1 MFARSGMLAVSQY
14 IQMVKYMQSFR
25 KELRVLSVDLKDF
38 YDPLLNGK
46 SKVQKIGYDIVVRKN
61 MEKVCLCV
69 F

>member
-1 MFARSGMLAVSQY
+1 
-14 IQMVKYMQSFR
+14 MQSFR